1 MQYKLNYLKYFEII
15 FFRGGGE
22 GENNTNVHLWFSLN
36 FFLLAKMSDNHC
48 II

>member
-36 FFLLAKMSDNHC
+36 FFLSAKMSDNHC